1 MTDPL
6 FPGREFPSD
15 DAPVLLDSK
24 LLESTTDIGR
34 VIGHLSQYQSSDSHQ
49 LVVRDEMI
57 LFAEE
62 HQELALHRSCE
73 PGHFTA
79 SAIVIERGTDR
90 FLVLF
95 HTKLEKW
102 LQPGG
107 HVDGSSN
114 LPASALREA
123 IEETGI
129 PDLEVALPAVDLDI
143 HEVRPPNEAPHLHYD
158 IRFVVLARNG
168 AQPIRNH
175 ESREIRWVTLNDLD
189 ALGCDESVS
198 RLARR
203 GLELARVLEDQNN

>member
-1 MTDPL
+1 MTDSL
-6 FPGREFPSD
+6 FPGRAFPSA
-15 DAPVLLDSK
+15 DAPVLLDPS
-24 LLESTTDIGR
+24 LLESTTDIDR
-34 VIGHLSQYQSSDSHQ
+34 VISHLSQYQSEETQQ

-57 LFAEE
+57 SFAEE
-62 HQELALHRSCE
+62 HQDLALHRACE

-114 LPASALREA
+114 LPAAALREA
-123 IEETGI
+123 TEETGI
-129 PDLEVALPAVDLDI
+129 PTLDVALPAVDLDI
-143 HEVRPPNEAPHLHYD
+143 HEVRPPNEVPHLHYD
-158 IRFVVLARNG
+158 VRFVVLAPTG
-168 AQPIRNH
+168 AQPVRNH
-175 ESREIRWVTLNDLD
+175 ESREIRWVTLEDLD
-189 ALGCDESVS
+189 ALGCDESVA

-203 GLELARVLEDQNN
+203 GLELARVLEALET